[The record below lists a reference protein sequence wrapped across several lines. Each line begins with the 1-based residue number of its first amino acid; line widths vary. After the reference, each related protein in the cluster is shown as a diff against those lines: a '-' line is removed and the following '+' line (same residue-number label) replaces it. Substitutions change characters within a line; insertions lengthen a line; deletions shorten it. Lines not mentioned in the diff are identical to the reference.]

1 MLSNNEIICPN
12 NLLDEAHKK
21 KGVKVA
27 VVNAGKPL
35 PMLSV
40 QDAVS
45 ENLIEPIFIGDK
57 KEILKCAENL
67 KWDISSYEI
76 IHEPVENNTA
86 KIAAKLAS
94 EDRIKIIVKGHI
106 HTDIFMKEVLK
117 REYNLLG
124 KTRLSHIW
132 HMTVEKDGKPLI
144 ITDGALN
151 VLPNVKTKMHI
162 LKNVINF
169 SNRIGISR
177 PKVAVLSATEEV
189 LESVPSSLDAAE
201 ITKLAKEENLEA
213 DVFGPLA
220 FDNSISK
227 KSAGI
232 KGIKN
237 LVAGEADV
245 LLVPSVETGNGLVK
259 MMIYFMGACAAGVVV
274 GGKVPVV
281 ITSRSDEAQARLA
294 SIAAAVVALD

>member
-1 MLSNNEIICPN
+1 MLSNKEIICPN
-12 NLLDEAHKK
+12 NLLDVAHKK
-21 KGVKVA
+21 KGVKA
-27 VVNAGKPL
+27 AIVNAGKPL

-40 QDAVS
+40 QDAVN
-45 ENLIEPIFIGDK
+45 ENLIEPVLIGDK
-57 KEILKCAENL
+57 KEILKCAEDL
-67 KWDISSYEI
+67 KWDISKYEI
-76 IHEPVENNTA
+76 IDEPEENNTA
-86 KIAAKLAS
+86 AIAAKLAS
-94 EDRIKIIVKGHI
+94 EEKVRIIVKGHI
-106 HTDIFMKEVLK
+106 HTDVLMKEVLK

-124 KTRLSHIW
+124 KKRLSHIW
-132 HMTVEKDGKPLI
+132 HMTLDKEDKPLI

-162 LKNVINF
+162 LKNVVEF
-169 SNRIGISR
+169 SNRIGIKK

-189 LESVPSSLDAAE
+189 LDSVPSSKEAE
-201 ITKLAKEENLEA
+201 ELTQLAKKENLNAE
-213 DVFGPLA
+213 VFGPLA

-227 KSAGI
+227 KSAAI

-237 LVAGEADV
+237 EVAGMADV

-259 MMIYFMGACAAGVVV
+259 MLIYFCGACAAGVVV

-281 ITSRSDEAQARLA
+281 ITSRSDEAPARLA